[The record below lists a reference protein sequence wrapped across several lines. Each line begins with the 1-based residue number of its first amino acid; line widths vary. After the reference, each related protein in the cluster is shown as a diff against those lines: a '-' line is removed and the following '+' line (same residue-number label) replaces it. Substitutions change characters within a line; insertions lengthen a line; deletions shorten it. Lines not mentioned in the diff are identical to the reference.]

1 MWSPHCTA
9 APAMMK
15 ANRTSAL
22 VALLLAF
29 LGGAAVAGPGA
40 RPAKTRAM
48 GTYKGTVTVK
58 SSAAIPGLVPRERKS
73 VMTLSMTRRGNQVE
87 LEIHDPDGLGPGRPL
102 TSKDKGR
109 ICCVKRAPRTAI
121 VDLEFDGPEFVD
133 AVEERVNAGMSH
145 LAVAKGMKVELSN
158 AQSKAKVSLKGDQVT
173 FHSTAIVVRKP
184 VRGLRGRLLEAV
196 TPNEMTLEFSGE
208 LTRQPANSAR
218 HR

>member
-1 MWSPHCTA
+1 MT
-9 APAMMK
+9 
-15 ANRTSAL
+15 ANRISAL
-22 VALLLAF
+22 VALLMIA
-29 LGGAAVAGPGA
+29 LGGTAVAGPGA

-48 GTYKGTVTVK
+48 GTFKGTVTVK

-121 VDLEFDGPEFVD
+121 VDLEFDGPEFVSS
-133 AVEERVNAGMSH
+133 VEERVNQGMSH
-145 LAVAKGMKVELSN
+145 LAVAKGMKVELSDARN
-158 AQSKAKVSLKGDQVT
+158 KATVSLKGDQVT
-173 FHSTAIVVRKP
+173 FQSKALVVRKP

-196 TPNEMTLEFSGE
+196 TPSEMTLEFTGE
-208 LTRQPANSAR
+208 LTRQPTDPVG